1 MNSDLHF
8 PIPPFQVDR
17 LHIDTS
23 FEEIA
28 RYLARVRSWRAAVL
42 GFISRPYTEGL
53 GETEGLTERARK
65 ALETFLASEW
75 PKSMKNYAIQSPYN
89 ITSFPLSATEVA
101 ANSTVESVLEVIRWR
116 AGVVDYLDDV
126 WDVIGDPF
134 LNLDEC
140 QALDRFLHPAES
152 PPCHSLSGRHLPT
165 RVYAFRV
172 LDGGTYRSASPLMG
186 ANPRVSFAF
195 ACGIGGHLALTC
207 ATSRQSCPPG
217 PSKPEANSLKQKA
230 HNCFALYLPNS
241 FQIVLRASDSHVCH
255 AFVARAQ
262 ANKRKRSERRLSV
275 TPPDES
281 S

>member
-140 QALDRFLHPAES
+140 QALDRFLHPISAKQL
-152 PPCHSLSGRHLPT
+152 CAFCLSEL
-165 RVYAFRV
+165 
-172 LDGGTYRSASPLMG
+172 ASGLLGP
-186 ANPRVSFAF
+186 
-195 ACGIGGHLALTC
+195 GGHDCLLVAHVR
-207 ATSRQSCPPG
+207 AKWPPI
-217 PSKPEANSLKQKA
+217 PQAKANETRG
-230 HNCFALYLPNS
+230 FAPIS
-241 FQIVLRASDSHVCH
+241 GDA
-255 AFVARAQ
+255 
-262 ANKRKRSERRLSV
+262 ER
-275 TPPDES
+275 
-281 S
+281 